1 MVTKEEWNKEIS
13 KIRKCLD
20 NWTFGVDLKVVESEF
35 IADILD
41 EMVYELNYADWDFLQ
56 KHLKE
61 IDEEDEEDKKKE
73 DKRSKKL

>member
-20 NWTFGVDLKVVESEF
+20 DWTLGVELRAAESQF

-41 EMVYELNYADWDFLQ
+41 DMADELNYADWNSLQ
-56 KHLKE
+56 KYLKE
-61 IDEEDEEDKKKE
+61 IDQEDKEDEEESNKGKKK
-73 DKRSKKL
+73 